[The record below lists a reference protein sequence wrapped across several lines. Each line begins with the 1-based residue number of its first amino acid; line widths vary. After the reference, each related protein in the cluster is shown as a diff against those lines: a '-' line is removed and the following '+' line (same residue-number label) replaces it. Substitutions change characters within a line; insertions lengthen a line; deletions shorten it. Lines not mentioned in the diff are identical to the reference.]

1 MSNDPRDGDPLD
13 ETVAIVLNESAMTVD
28 LEATRQ
34 RPKPLAQVAVDQTV
48 LDPAPLDET
57 MVLPVVRQVPTQ
69 EPDPSLDQSH
79 TVVLPV
85 ARQVPAQE
93 PAPSL
98 DQSHTVILPVAGRV
112 PAEEP
117 AASLEQSHTVV
128 LPIAGRVQA
137 QEPAASPDQSHTVA
151 LPVAGRVPVQEPAA
165 SPEQLHTVVLPVV
178 GQVPTQILAPSP
190 EQSHIATVLGGP
202 LAPTV
207 AVGPAVVWAPY
218 EPVPEEGAE
227 PLGELSPG
235 EYLHFGPGV
244 PAPSVST
251 TGHAGE
257 IWRGDVP
264 AAEEPRRRRWLLGG
278 WLLPIIVLIVVLAI
292 LAWMRFGHPIAVTG
306 AQAHAQSTTI
316 GCGDTATI
324 TGTLQT
330 NGEAGT
336 VSYQWQR
343 SDGTQSAVLQ
353 QRFAK
358 GTHQVNVALL
368 WTFSGDGNI
377 HATATLDV
385 LTPNAVSASTS
396 FTYTCE

>member
-1 MSNDPRDGDPLD
+1 MSNDPRDGNQLD
-13 ETVAIVLNESAMTVD
+13 ETVTINRSEAALTVD
-28 LEATRQ
+28 LEATQ
-34 RPKPLAQVAVDQTV
+34 LTPRPVAQAAADQTV
-48 LDPAPLDET
+48 PDPAPLDQT
-57 MVLPVVRQVPTQ
+57 VVLPVVRPVPGQ
-69 EPDPSLDQSH
+69 EPAVLLEQSH

-85 ARQVPAQE
+85 ARRLPAQE
-93 PAPSL
+93 PVPSL
-98 DQSHTVILPVAGRV
+98 EQSNTAILPIAGRV
-112 PAEEP
+112 STQED
-117 AASLEQSHTVV
+117 AASLEQSNTA
-128 LPIAGRVQA
+128 I
-137 QEPAASPDQSHTVA
+137 
-151 LPVAGRVPVQEPAA
+151 LPVARRAPVQGSVP
-165 SPEQLHTVVLPVV
+165 SSEQLQTVVLPVA
-178 GQVPTQILAPSP
+178 GQALLQEPVAAP

-207 AVGPAVVWAPY
+207 AVGPAIVWAPY
-218 EPVPEEGAE
+218 EPVPDEGAE
-227 PLGELSPG
+227 PLRELSPG

-244 PAPSVST
+244 PVPSVST

-292 LAWMRFGHPIAVTG
+292 LAWMRFGRPIAVTG

-330 NGEAGT
+330 NGQAGT

-377 HATATLDV
+377 HAIATLDV

>member
-1 MSNDPRDGDPLD
+1 MNNDPRDGNHLD
-13 ETVAIVLNESAMTVD
+13 ETVTIERSEPALTVD
-28 LEATRQ
+28 LEATQQTPLRA
-34 RPKPLAQVAVDQTV
+34 PKPLAQVAVDQTV
-48 LDPAPLDET
+48 LDPAPLDQT
-57 MVLPVVRQVPTQ
+57 MALPIAR
-69 EPDPSLDQSH
+69 
-79 TVVLPV
+79 PV
-85 ARQVPAQE
+85 QAQE
-93 PAPSL
+93 PAPS
-98 DQSHTVILPVAGRV
+98 
-112 PAEEP
+112 
-117 AASLEQSHTVV
+117 
-128 LPIAGRVQA
+128 
-137 QEPAASPDQSHTVA
+137 
-151 LPVAGRVPVQEPAA
+151 
-165 SPEQLHTVVLPVV
+165 PEQ
-178 GQVPTQILAPSP
+178 A
-190 EQSHIATVLGGP
+190 HIATVLGGP

-218 EPVPEEGAE
+218 APVPDEGAE
-227 PLGELSPG
+227 PLRELSPG

-244 PAPSVST
+244 PVPSVSS
-251 TGHAGE
+251 TGQAGA
-257 IWRGDVP
+257 IWRGDVAP
-264 AAEEPRRRRWLLGG
+264 EAEPRRRRWLLRG

-306 AQAHAQSTTI
+306 AQARAQSTTI

-385 LTPNAVSASTS
+385 LSPNAVSASTS